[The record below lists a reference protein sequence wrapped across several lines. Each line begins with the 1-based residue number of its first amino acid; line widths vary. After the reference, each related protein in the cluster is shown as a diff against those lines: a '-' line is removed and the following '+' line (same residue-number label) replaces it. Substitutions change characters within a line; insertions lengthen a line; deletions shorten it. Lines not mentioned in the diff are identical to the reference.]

1 MLAAMLNVRVRLLYN
16 LTQTDEVAKN
26 DIELLI
32 LSPQSTEPEI
42 LQTCLRNGSHFIA
55 LLS

>member
-32 LSPQSTEPEI
+32 LSPQPTEPEI
-42 LQTCLRNGSHFIA
+42 LQTCLRNSSHFIA